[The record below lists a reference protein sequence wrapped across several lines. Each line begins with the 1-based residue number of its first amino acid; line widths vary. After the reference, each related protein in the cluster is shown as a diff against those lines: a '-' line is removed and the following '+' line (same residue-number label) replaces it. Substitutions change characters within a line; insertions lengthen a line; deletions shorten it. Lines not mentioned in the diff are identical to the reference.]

1 MPQPANR
8 LPHHVTYQ
16 PEYEG
21 DLNGLSGRVGGM
33 KLNSEASKQS
43 LPIAPTNIDALLDG
57 DTDDELPP
65 PPPALSSQ
73 QFKAHSSDGGLQPSA
88 SSQAMA
94 PSPSDGTLRPIQA
107 TMQYLPSGNPPLNQ
121 NAAIPPPANDVAAMA
136 ASITIASFSATT
148 TGLGLAGRDDIAA
161 IDADDEGSA
170 QNSNRNDES
179 RPGNLLMEI
188 QSGIKLKK
196 VERQKEMEEVKT
208 AAESNDVAAILRR
221 RMEHVLGCND
231 ESSES
236 SNSNDGEWD

>member
-1 MPQPANR
+1 MPQPPANR
-8 LPHHVTYQ
+8 LPHHVTQQ

-21 DLNGLSGRVGGM
+21 ELNGLNGRMGGM

-73 QFKAHSSDGGLQPSA
+73 QFKTHSSDGGLQPSS

-94 PSPSDGTLRPIQA
+94 PSPSDGTLRPIHA

-121 NAAIPPPANDVAAMA
+121 NAAIPPPAPVNDVAAMA
-136 ASITIASFSATT
+136 ASITIASFSATA

-170 QNSNRNDES
+170 RTLSNRNDEPKAS
-179 RPGNLLMEI
+179 NLLMEI

-196 VERQKEMEEVKT
+196 VERQKARLSFVPKST
-208 AAESNDVAAILRR
+208 RHDI
-221 RMEHVLGCND
+221 D
-231 ESSES
+231 I
-236 SNSNDGEWD
+236 